1 MSRRFVVVLA
11 VLTACVSS
19 GRYRTLE
26 KRVAELEERETQRQ
40 LELNGTL
47 LRLEAQLAALAA
59 NLGRLTDLGVEDL
72 YDKLVKLEERIEKV
86 GAARPPSR
94 PSRPQPDPMA
104 VYAVAVT
111 GYPSRG
117 APDALVTIVRAGEYA
132 CPYCEKTRATMDQL
146 LADYGSDLRL
156 VHRDFIVHPMTA
168 TDAAYAGCAA
178 HRQGRFWELDELLWE
193 KAFKP
198 RKFEASQLEDLA
210 IEAGLDIERYRRDLA
225 GDCPT
230 DVATDMKELTA
241 VGVGATPAFFING
254 RYLAGAQPIGS
265 FKLIIDEELATAQ
278 ARVKKG
284 SKKKRYYDEW
294 VVKKGLTR
302 LEPVAPP

>member
-132 CPYCEKTRATMDQL
+132 CPFCEKVRPTLDQL
-146 LADYGSDLRL
+146 LLDYPDEVR
-156 VHRDFIVHPMTA
+156 VVYKDFVVHPQTA
-168 TDAAYAGCAA
+168 TEPALAGCAA
-178 HRQGRFWELDELLWE
+178 NRQGKFWAMDELLWE
-193 KAFKP
+193 KAFKA
-198 RKFEASQLEDLA
+198 RSFGAAHLETLAREARLDLRTYKRDVQGACKDELAEDMRLLT
-210 IEAGLDIERYRRDLA
+210 GL
-225 GDCPT
+225 
-230 DVATDMKELTA
+230 
-241 VGVGATPAFFING
+241 GVGATPTFFING
-254 RYLAGAQPIGS
+254 RTFTGAQPLGA
-265 FKLIIDEELATAQ
+265 FKAIIDEELTLARTRIRNGASAAT
-278 ARVKKG
+278 
-284 SKKKRYYDEW
+284 YYDDW
-294 VVKKGLTR
+294 IIARGADR
-302 LEPVAPP
+302 LVPVPTP